1 MYVWCIYVYV
11 YTYKHLMS
19 SSSLRD
25 PDYYKHIRG
34 ALVCHWTLISQHL
47 QAPTHRDGGALVAK
61 ESP

>member
-1 MYVWCIYVYV
+1 MYV
-11 YTYKHLMS
+11 YTYKHLVS

-47 QAPTHRDGGALVAK
+47 QAPTHRDRGALVAK